1 METNHNLSINTNTDS
16 HRGSVTST
24 NSLEVPATPTRS
36 PKKVSFSDDLPFTT
50 TITTTTTATKT
61 ATTPTAAM
69 AAASLALPS
78 SGPPAKHN
86 DQTTSATG
94 IMNTSSNG
102 QQFEQSNPVGF
113 MLYQAAQ
120 YLEKLHGAYST
131 ETPQKGNSSF
141 NSSSNT
147 FNNKYTSSLNI
158 NLNTNE
164 TDKTS
169 PYEISPSSTP
179 APAIININNGDENS
193 TAKYFPQTRS
203 QSPYHGSTAS
213 TAQAHSSSESSNMSS
228 ITSHSS
234 HEPPYKPPRTA
245 LAIMNQS
252 MPSPPTTSPAVNCS
266 NMQEI
271 SEEQAN
277 SHAFKYMERY
287 NINLDKNNCSSM
299 ELEAKRDKIRW
310 LLISECS
317 ALLGEG
323 KHTREGFRK
332 LFLEEVSN
340 NDFLIKLLFKH
351 EMSSYGKL
359 EKRK

>member
-1 METNHNLSINTNTDS
+1 MENNHNLSININTEN

-61 ATTPTAAM
+61 ATTPTA
-69 AAASLALPS
+69 SLAATLPAL
-78 SGPPAKHN
+78 PNATHN

-94 IMNTSSNG
+94 KLNTSSINDPHV
-102 QQFEQSNPVGF
+102 EETNPVGF
-113 MLYQAAQ
+113 MLYQASQ
-120 YLEKLHGAYST
+120 YLEKLHGDHTKEA
-131 ETPQKGNSSF
+131 PQNGNNF
-141 NSSSNT
+141 NHTNALNNT
-147 FNNKYTSSLNI
+147 NNKYKSSLNI
-158 NLNTNE
+158 NLNANE
-164 TDKTS
+164 TLNDRSSPYKTS
-169 PYEISPSSTP
+169 PSNT
-179 APAIININNGDENS
+179 AAIISISNENENS
-193 TAKYFPQTRS
+193 TTKYFPQTRS
-203 QSPYHGSTAS
+203 QSPYNGSMAS
-213 TAQAHSSSESSNMSS
+213 TLQAQSSTDSSNMSS
-228 ITSHSS
+228 MTSHTS

-245 LAIMNQS
+245 LTIVNQTTL
-252 MPSPPTTSPAVNCS
+252 PSPSSATPPAVNTS

-277 SHAFKYMERY
+277 SHALKYMERY

-340 NDFLIKLLFKH
+340 NFFF
-351 EMSSYGKL
+351 
-359 EKRK
+359 